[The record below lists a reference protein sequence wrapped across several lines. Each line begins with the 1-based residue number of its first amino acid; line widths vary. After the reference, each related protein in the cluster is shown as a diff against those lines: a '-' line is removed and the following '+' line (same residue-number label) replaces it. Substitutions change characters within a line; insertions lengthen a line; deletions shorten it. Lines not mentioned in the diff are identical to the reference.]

1 MNTNL
6 NTITEQIEIL
16 QKKFVEQNCDDSKK
30 II

>member
-6 NTITEQIEIL
+6 NTITEQIKIL